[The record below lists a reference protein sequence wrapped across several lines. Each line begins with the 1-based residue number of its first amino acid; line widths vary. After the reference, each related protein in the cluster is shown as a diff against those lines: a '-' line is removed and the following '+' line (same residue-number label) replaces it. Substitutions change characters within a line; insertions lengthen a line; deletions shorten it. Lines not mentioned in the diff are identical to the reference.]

1 VVRILS
7 LTLLASLAAGRAS
20 AWTSPLMEA
29 LNRDAR
35 RLVPRSL
42 ARLLKEREPQ
52 ILEELRKFP
61 PSLSQAVAVDLQTG
75 DLRPETL
82 AAFDAEGARVI
93 ELFKGQ
99 RISEGLVRLG
109 GLLRIP
115 ADLSDPILTAGS
127 EGYPPG
133 VVREYYMFVEGNLG
147 KIPVVLED
155 TAALK
160 LQRKEL
166 PGYWQA
172 VLERS
177 RSQSP
182 VIRNELFQNGRLVDH
197 RTIDFRSPVFGVA
210 SLSYSR
216 AVTAT
221 AATWIAIWREA
232 RGDLTRQPRPKEVVP
247 REVPQDEPASPPP
260 STEEDE

>member
-1 VVRILS
+1 VVRVLAF
-7 LTLLASLAAGRAS
+7 LLAGLAARDAS

-29 LNRDAR
+29 VNRDAR

-42 ARLLKEREPQ
+42 ARLLKEREPL
-52 ILEELRKFP
+52 ILDELRRFP
-61 PSLSQAVAVDLQTG
+61 PSLSQAVAVDLQNG
-75 DLRPETL
+75 GLAPETL
-82 AAFDAEGARVI
+82 AALDAEGARVI

-115 ADLSDPILTAGS
+115 ADLSDPVLTAGS
-127 EGYPPG
+127 EAFPPG
-133 VVREYYMFVEGNLG
+133 VVREYYLFVEGNLA

-155 TAALK
+155 PEALN
-160 LQRKEL
+160 LQRREL
-166 PGYWQA
+166 PGYWKG

-177 RSQSP
+177 RSQSG
-182 VIRNELFQNGRLVDH
+182 VIRTELFQNGRLVDH

-221 AATWIAIWREA
+221 AATWVAIWREA
-232 RGDLTRQPRPKEVVP
+232 RGDLTRQPRPREVVP
-247 REVPQDEPASPPP
+247 REAPQDEPASPPP

>member
-1 VVRILS
+1 
-7 LTLLASLAAGRAS
+7 
-20 AWTSPLMEA
+20 MEA

-35 RLVPRSL
+35 RLCPRSL
-42 ARLLKEREPQ
+42 NRLLKEREPQ
-52 ILEELRKFP
+52 ILDELRRFP
-61 PSLSQAVAVDLQTG
+61 PSLSQAVAVDLQGGSLTP
-75 DLRPETL
+75 DTL
-82 AAFDAEGARVI
+82 SALDAEGTRVI
-93 ELFKGQ
+93 ELFKSQ

-115 ADLSDPILTAGS
+115 ADLSDPVLTAGS
-127 EGYPPG
+127 EGFPPG
-133 VVREYYMFVEGNLG
+133 VVREYYMFVEGNLT

-155 TAALK
+155 PAALK

-166 PGYWQA
+166 PGYWQG

-182 VIRNELFQNGRLVDH
+182 VIRTELFQNGRLVDH

-232 RGDLTRQPRPKEVVP
+232 RGDLTRQPQPREVVP
-247 REVPQDEPASPPP
+247 QDVPHDEPAFPP

>member
-1 VVRILS
+1 MLS
-7 LTLLASLAAGRAS
+7 SILLASLAASPAW

-35 RLVPRSL
+35 RLCPRSL
-42 ARLLKEREPQ
+42 GRLLKEREPQ
-52 ILEELRKFP
+52 ILDELRKFP
-61 PSLSQAVAVDLQTG
+61 PSLSQAVAVDLQAGSLTP
-75 DLRPETL
+75 DTL
-82 AAFDAEGARVI
+82 SALDAEGARVI
-93 ELFKGQ
+93 ELFKSQ

-115 ADLSDPILTAGS
+115 ADLSDPVLTAGS
-127 EGYPPG
+127 EGFPPG
-133 VVREYYMFVEGNLG
+133 VVREYYMFVEGNLA

-155 TAALK
+155 PAALK

-166 PGYWQA
+166 PDYWKG

-182 VIRNELFQNGRLVDH
+182 VIRTELFQNGRAVDH

-232 RGDLTRQPRPKEVVP
+232 RGDLTRQPQPREVVP
-247 REVPQDEPASPPP
+247 QDVPHDEPAFPP
-260 STEEDE
+260 SIEEDE

>member
-1 VVRILS
+1 VGRALS
-7 LTLLASLAAGRAS
+7 LTLLASLAAPPAW

-35 RLVPRSL
+35 RLCPRSL
-42 ARLLKEREPQ
+42 NRLLKEREPQ
-52 ILEELRKFP
+52 ILDELRRFP
-61 PSLSQAVAVDLQTG
+61 PSLSQAVAVDLQGGSLTP
-75 DLRPETL
+75 DTL
-82 AAFDAEGARVI
+82 SALDAEGARVI
-93 ELFKGQ
+93 ELFKAQ

-115 ADLSDPILTAGS
+115 ADLSDPVLTAGS
-127 EGYPPG
+127 DGFPPG
-133 VVREYYMFVEGNLG
+133 VVREYYMFVEGNLA

-155 TAALK
+155 PAALK

-166 PGYWQA
+166 PGYWQG

-182 VIRNELFQNGRLVDH
+182 VIRTELFQNGRVVDH

-232 RGDLTRQPRPKEVVP
+232 RGDLTRQPTPREVVP
-247 REVPQDEPASPPP
+247 QDVPHEPPAFPP
-260 STEEDE
+260 SSEEDE